1 MPRDYIRKT
10 MRAAYSKDDLEIVI
24 EKVKNNELTNYA
36 AAKIYGIPTSNLHD
50 RVRGKTGMASNT
62 LGRLTVIP
70 FYLEARLAQCL
81 RVMEKWGWG
90 LSREEVLDIT
100 AEFIYKMYIKK

>member
-1 MPRDYIRKT
+1 

-36 AAKIYGIPTSNLHD
+36 AAKIYGIPTSTLHD

-62 LGRLTVIP
+62 LGRPTVIP
-70 FYLEARLAQCL
+70 FYLEARLARMSTCYGK
-81 RVMEKWGWG
+81 MG
-90 LSREEVLDIT
+90 LGPVKRRSVG
-100 AEFIYKMYIKK
+100 YNCGVYI

>member
-1 MPRDYIRKT
+1 
-10 MRAAYSKDDLEIVI
+10 
-24 EKVKNNELTNYA
+24 
-36 AAKIYGIPTSNLHD
+36 
-50 RVRGKTGMASNT
+50 MASNT